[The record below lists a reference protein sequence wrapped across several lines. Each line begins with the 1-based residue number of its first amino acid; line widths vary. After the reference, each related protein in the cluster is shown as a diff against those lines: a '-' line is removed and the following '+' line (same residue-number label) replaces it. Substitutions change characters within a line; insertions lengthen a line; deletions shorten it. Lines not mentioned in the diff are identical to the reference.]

1 VSVNSVL
8 TVSGTHLSFWE
19 AAGCGMAA
27 LIPPGQRGA
36 EPLDFTKVDEERA
49 VGAVYSIKGVARV

>member
-1 VSVNSVL
+1 
-8 TVSGTHLSFWE
+8 
-19 AAGCGMAA
+19 MAA

-49 VGAVYSIKGVARV
+49 VGAVYSIKGVARIRCPPGSHPLENREMSNS